1 MKIQTA
7 TKSQAPIISQL
18 IMTAMTDDCCQYFA
32 GEHHTLAD
40 FRSMMTS
47 LVEREDSQYSY
58 LNTLVA
64 IDDDGDVMGAI
75 VGYDG
80 GSCMSCD
87 RHSSTLP
94 RNASAETSAGWTM
107 RRKPERCIS
116 TASP

>member
-80 GSCMSCD
+80 
-87 RHSSTLP
+87 
-94 RNASAETSAGWTM
+94 
-107 RRKPERCIS
+107 
-116 TASP
+116 

>member
-75 VGYDG
+75 VG
-80 GSCMSCD
+80 CD

-94 RNASAETSAGWTM
+94 RNASAETSAGWTT